1 MRKIRSRPGRPDDRA
16 GGLYDV
22 AVIGGGVVGC
32 AVMRELARYRLRLL
46 LLERE
51 ADVAEGISKA
61 NSGVIHAGFN
71 VPPGSLKART
81 NATGLM
87 KIYRLAEE
95 LGVPHR
101 KSGKLVVALS
111 ESDFPRLDELMEQ
124 GARNGAP
131 GLTVVGADAIR
142 SIEPGVRG
150 LRALYSPETGIV
162 SPYELTIALA
172 ESARRNGAAVILEA
186 GVTGVAVRG
195 DVFVLSTP
203 KGDFAARWVVNSAGL
218 SAEDVAVLAGVP
230 APRVRPFRGEYLVSD
245 KEAGPVL
252 RMPVYPV
259 PPRDDSFLGVHLTP
273 TIEGNILLGP
283 SSEPVDD
290 KQDTAS
296 TAAVVDRLK
305 AEACAL
311 VPDLARFPFIH
322 AYAGVRPKLEDF
334 VIEESPVRPRW
345 IDLFGIE
352 SPGLTAAPAIAEM
365 VAGMIGAREDLEL
378 RKDFEPGLPGSG
390 RFAHAEDAARYRRVA
405 GDRAWGEM
413 VCRCEHVTRAEVL
426 AALRSPLGPRT
437 FDAIKRRTRCGMG
450 RCQGGFCTPRLV
462 EILEAKGLSPE
473 QMTKRGAGSGMFYG
487 RLKSPHKSPLTPLF
501 QGGEFEAPRAPLS
514 KSRDERGLDS
524 PLLQRG
530 DGGDLQ
536 EELGQDDSILERH
549 DIGIV
554 EHHDAIDIDRREAD
568 TSVGHEAGRVVS
580 NIGGGIS
587 SERYDVSGVDCRG
600 DIIVER
606 HDVVVIGGGPAG
618 LAAAIGARR
627 AGASDVV
634 VIERDRALGGILNQ
648 CIHDGFGLFLYNETI
663 SGPEYADRLTE
674 DAARAGVRFRP
685 GAMVLDLS
693 PDRHLRLN
701 SPEGY
706 RIVEAGAVVLAMGCR
721 ERTREMI
728 GIPGTRPAGV
738 FTAGAA
744 QNLVNLHN
752 IKIGNDVVIL
762 GSGDVGLI
770 MARRLVFEGMR
781 VRGVFE
787 ILPWPSGLERNVRQC
802 LMDFEIPLELGTTVV
817 EVRGRERVSSVVVA
831 RVGRDLRPLAGTER
845 EVPCDT
851 LLLSVGLIP
860 ENELSKKAGVTLSP
874 LTGGAEVD
882 ETLMTSVPGVFSCG
896 NVLHI
901 HDVAD
906 WASFEGLAAG
916 KAAAE
921 FAAGR
926 LKPIEKF
933 RVTPGENVRYTL
945 PQSVRAGSER
955 FEVAF
960 RVAAPCRDRW
970 IEVRGRTTGE
980 SLFRKRAPRLVPSE
994 LQKIAVPGPAA
1005 EDMEVS
1011 CHD

>member
-1 MRKIRSRPGRPDDRA
+1 MGEIRSGNPADRA
-16 GGLYDV
+16 DRLYDV

-32 AVMRELARYRLRLL
+32 AVLRELARYRLRLL

-71 VPPGSLKART
+71 VPPGTLKART
-81 NATGLM
+81 NVAGL
-87 KIYRLAEE
+87 KLIYKLAVE
-95 LGVPHR
+95 LCVPHR
-101 KSGKLVVALS
+101 KTGKLVVALDR
-111 ESDFPRLDELMEQ
+111 SDFPRLDELKEQ
-124 GARNGAP
+124 GDRNGAP
-131 GLTVVGADAIR
+131 GLTVFDADAIR

-172 ESARRNGAAVILEA
+172 ESARRNGAAVVLEA

-195 DVFVLSTP
+195 DVFVLATP
-203 KGDFAARWVVNSAGL
+203 KGEFAARWVVNSAGL
-218 SAEDVAVLAGVP
+218 FAEDVAALAGVP
-230 APRVRPFRGEYLVSD
+230 APRVLPYRGEYLVSD
-245 KEAGPVL
+245 KEAGSVL

-259 PPRDDSFLGVHLTP
+259 PPRDDSFLGVHITP

-283 SSEPVDD
+283 SSEPIGD
-290 KQDTAS
+290 KRDTSS
-296 TAAVVDRLK
+296 TATV
-305 AEACAL
+305 AEQLRTEAFML
-311 VPDLARFPFIH
+311 VPGLARFPFIH
-322 AYAGVRPKLEDF
+322 AYAGVRPKLGDF
-334 VIEESPVRPRW
+334 VIEESSRRPRW

-365 VAGMIGAREDLEL
+365 VAGLIGTREDLEL
-378 RKDFEPGLPGSG
+378 RKDFEPGLPGSW
-390 RFAHAEDAARYRRVA
+390 RFAHADDAAKSRRVA
-405 GDRAWGEM
+405 VDRAWGEM

-462 EILEAKGLSPE
+462 EILEAIGLSPE
-473 QMTKRGAGSGMFYG
+473 QMTKRGAGSGMFFG
-487 RLKSPHKSPLTPLF
+487 RLKSSPT
-501 QGGEFEAPRAPLS
+501 
-514 KSRDERGLDS
+514 

-530 DGGDLQ
+530 GFLSSVPPLLERGETVPSLTAPSQKQDSAFELAPLIKRGVGGDLMGG
-536 EELGQDDSILERH
+536 LALDGNT
-549 DIGIV
+549 V
-554 EHHDAIDIDRREAD
+554 EHHD
-568 TSVGHEAGRVVS
+568 VV
-580 NIGGGIS
+580 I
-587 SERYDVSGVDCRG
+587 
-600 DIIVER
+600 
-606 HDVVVIGGGPAG
+606 IGGGPAG

-663 SGPEYADRLTE
+663 SGPEYADRLAE
-674 DAARAGVRFRP
+674 DAARAGVRFRT
-685 GAMVLDLS
+685 GAMVLDLA
-693 PDRHLRLN
+693 PERRLRVN
-701 SPEGY
+701 SSEGY
-706 RIVEAGAVVLAMGCR
+706 RIIEAGAVVLAMGCR

-744 QNLVNLHN
+744 QNLVNLRN
-752 IKIGNDVVIL
+752 VKIGNDAVIL

-802 LMDFEIPLELGTTVV
+802 LMDFDIPLELGMTVV
-817 EVRGRERVSSVVVA
+817 EVRGRERVSSVLVA

-845 EVPCDT
+845 EIPCDT

-860 ENELSKKAGVTLSP
+860 ENELSKKAGVALSP

-882 ETLMTSVPGVFSCG
+882 ETLMTSVPGIFSCG

-916 KAAAE
+916 KAAAD

-926 LKPIEKF
+926 LKPGAKVH
-933 RVTPGENVRYTL
+933 VTPGENVRYAL
-945 PQSVRAGSER
+945 PQSVRAGSEG

-970 IEVRGRTTGE
+970 IEIRGRTTGK
-980 SLFRKRAPRLVPSE
+980 SFFRKRAPRLVPSE
-994 LQKIAVPGPAA
+994 LQKITVDGPAA

-1011 CHD
+1011 CHE

>member
-1 MRKIRSRPGRPDDRA
+1 MGESVF
-16 GGLYDV
+16 DV

-32 AVMRELARYRLRLL
+32 AVLRELARYRLRLL
-46 LLERE
+46 LLEKE
-51 ADVAEGISKA
+51 ADVAEGVSKA

-71 VPPGSLKART
+71 VPPGTLKART
-81 NATGLM
+81 NISGL
-87 KIYRLAEE
+87 KRIYALAEE

-101 KSGKLVVALS
+101 KTGKLVVALDR
-111 ESDFPRLDELMEQ
+111 SDFPRLDELKEQ
-124 GARNGAP
+124 GDRNGTP
-131 GLTVVGADAIR
+131 GLTVVDADAIR

-172 ESARRNGAAVILEA
+172 ESSRCNGAAVVLEA

-195 DVFVLSTP
+195 DVFVLATP
-203 KGDFAARWVVNSAGL
+203 KGEFSARWVVNSAGL
-218 SAEDVAVLAGVP
+218 FAEEVAALAGVP
-230 APRVRPFRGEYLVSD
+230 APRVGLFRGEYLVSD
-245 KEAGPVL
+245 QEAGSVL
-252 RMPVYPV
+252 RMPVYPA
-259 PPRDDSFLGVHLTP
+259 PPRDDSFLGVHVTP
-273 TIEGNILLGP
+273 TMEGNILLGP
-283 SSEPVDD
+283 SSEAVGDRG
-290 KQDTAS
+290 DTAS
-296 TAAVVDRLK
+296 TAVVADKLK
-305 AEACAL
+305 AEAFAL

-322 AYAGVRPKLEDF
+322 AYAGIRPKLADF
-334 VIEESPVRPRW
+334 VIEESPARPRW

-365 VAGMIGAREDLEL
+365 VADLIGAKEDLEF
-378 RKDFEPGLPGSG
+378 RKDFEPGLPGSW
-390 RFAHAEDAARYRRVA
+390 RFAHTDDVGRARRVA

-462 EILEAKGLSPE
+462 EILEAEGLSPE
-473 QMTKRGAGSGMFYG
+473 QMTKRGEGSGMFYG
-487 RLKSPHKSPLTPLF
+487 RLKSPPTPLF
-501 QGGEFEAPRAPLS
+501 QRGAINGSELPEDAIIQRREFNT
-514 KSRDERGLDS
+514 
-524 PLLQRG
+524 
-530 DGGDLQ
+530 
-536 EELGQDDSILERH
+536 IERH
-549 DIGIV
+549 DGV
-554 EHHDAIDIDRREAD
+554 GAEHP
-568 TSVGHEAGRVVS
+568 GP
-580 NIGGGIS
+580 
-587 SERYDVSGVDCRG
+587 
-600 DIIVER
+600 VER

-648 CIHDGFGLFLYNETI
+648 CIHDGFGLFLYKETI
-663 SGPEYADRLTE
+663 SGPEYAERLAE
-674 DAARAGVRFRP
+674 DAVREGVRFRT
-685 GAMVLDLS
+685 GAMVLDLAPDRCLRVNS
-693 PDRHLRLN
+693 PD
-701 SPEGY
+701 GY
-706 RIVEAGAVVLAMGCR
+706 RALEAGAVVLAMGCR

-752 IKIGNDVVIL
+752 VKIGNDVVIL

-802 LMDFEIPLELGTTVV
+802 LMDFAIPLELGTTVI

-831 RVGRDLRPLAGTER
+831 CVDTSLRPLAGTER
-845 EVPCDT
+845 EIPCDT

-860 ENELSKKAGVTLSP
+860 ENELSKKAGVSLSP

-882 ETLMTSVPGVFSCG
+882 ETLMTSVPGIFSCG

-906 WASFEGLAAG
+906 WASFEGLEAG

-926 LKPIEKF
+926 LKPGEMF
-933 RVTPGENVRYTL
+933 RTIPGENVRYVL
-945 PQSVRAGSER
+945 PQSVRAGAER

-970 IEVRGRTTGE
+970 IEVRGRTTGK
-980 SLFRKRAPRLVPSE
+980 SLFRKNAPRLVPSE
-994 LQKIAVPGPAA
+994 IQKITIAGPAD

-1011 CHD
+1011 CHG